1 MTFLFIM
8 HFLIYMENELKL
20 KVVILGVT
28 CIGKTCIISKYVN
41 GTVNTTEPVT
51 SCAGSVTKTLT
62 TEGTSI
68 SLFLWDTPG
77 VEIFRSLNRI
87 FMKESDVGIFVYD
100 PFRRQTFEE
109 LSWYVD
115 SMKSNCRKNALYIL
129 CENKSDIKDLD
140 RKVTIE
146 EAKIYADT
154 IGAKFCK
161 VSAKTGEGLEEMF
174 QLCGNFLLGID
185 EIKKIKKFVIQKNVK
200 RKERT
205 ECIK

>member
-1 MTFLFIM
+1 
-8 HFLIYMENELKL
+8 MENELKL
-20 KVVILGVT
+20 IVVILGVT
-28 CIGKTCIISKYVN
+28 DIGKTCIISKYVY
-41 GTVNTTEPVT
+41 GTFDTSEPAT
-51 SCAGSVTKTLT
+51 SDACYEKKILT

-68 SLFLWDTPG
+68 SLFLLDTPG
-77 VEIFRSLNRI
+77 IEIFRSRNRF
-87 FMKESDVGIFVYD
+87 FMIDSDVGIFVYD

-146 EAKIYADT
+146 EAKKYADT

-174 QLCGNFLLGID
+174 QLCGNFLLGKD
-185 EIKKIKKFVIQKNVK
+185 EIKSIKKFVIQKNVK

>member
-1 MTFLFIM
+1 MTFLFII
-8 HFLIYMENELKL
+8 HFRIYMENELKL

-28 CIGKTCIISKYVN
+28 EIGKTCIISKYVN
-41 GTVNTTEPVT
+41 GTFNTTEPVT
-51 SCAGSVTKTLT
+51 SGACSVTKTLT

-77 VEIFRSLNRI
+77 IELFRSRNRF
-87 FMKESDVGIFVYD
+87 FMIDSDVGIFVYD

-185 EIKKIKKFVIQKNVK
+185 EIKSIKKFVIQKNVK

>member
-1 MTFLFIM
+1 MI
-8 HFLIYMENELKL
+8 
-20 KVVILGVT
+20 
-28 CIGKTCIISKYVN
+28 
-41 GTVNTTEPVT
+41 
-51 SCAGSVTKTLT
+51 
-62 TEGTSI
+62 
-68 SLFLWDTPG
+68 D
-77 VEIFRSLNRI
+77 
-87 FMKESDVGIFVYD
+87 SDVGIFVYD

-174 QLCGNFLLGID
+174 QLCGNCLLGID
-185 EIKKIKKFVIQKNVK
+185 ENKSIKKFVIQKNVK

>member
-41 GTVNTTEPVT
+41 GTFNTTEPVT
-51 SCAGSVTKTLT
+51 SGACSVTKTLT

-146 EAKIYADT
+146 EAEIYADT

-185 EIKKIKKFVIQKNVK
+185 EIKSIKKFVIQKNVK

>member
-20 KVVILGVT
+20 QVVILGVT
-28 CIGKTCIISKYVN
+28 NIGKTRIISKYVN
-41 GTVNTTEPVT
+41 DTFDPFATTKPGACCE
-51 SCAGSVTKTLT
+51 TKTLT

-77 VEIFRSLNRI
+77 LERYRSIIRI
-87 FMKESDVGIFVYD
+87 FIIESDVGIFVYD
-100 PFRRQTFEE
+100 PFRRETFEE

-146 EAKIYADT
+146 EAEIYADT
-154 IGAKFCK
+154 IGAKFCQ

-185 EIKKIKKFVIQKNVK
+185 EIKSIKKFVIQKNVK

>member
-1 MTFLFIM
+1 MTFLFII
-8 HFLIYMENELKL
+8 HFLIYMENELEL

-28 CIGKTCIISKYVN
+28 DIGKTCIISKYVY
-41 GTVNTTEPVT
+41 GTFNTFEPVT
-51 SCAGSVTKTLT
+51 SDACYKKKILT

-77 VEIFRSLNRI
+77 IELFRSRNRF
-87 FMKESDVGIFVYD
+87 FMIDSDVGIFVYD

-146 EAKIYADT
+146 EAEIYADT

-185 EIKKIKKFVIQKNVK
+185 EIKSIKKFVIQKNVK

>member
-1 MTFLFIM
+1 
-8 HFLIYMENELKL
+8 MENELKL

-41 GTVNTTEPVT
+41 GTFDTTKPAT
-51 SCAGSVTKTLT
+51 SGACCEIKTLT

-77 VEIFRSLNRI
+77 IELFRSRNRF
-87 FMKESDVGIFVYD
+87 FMIDSDVGIFVYD

-129 CENKSDIKDLD
+129 CENKSDIFDLD

-174 QLCGNFLLGID
+174 QLCGNCLLGID
-185 EIKKIKKFVIQKNVK
+185 ENKSIKKFVIQKNVK

>member
-1 MTFLFIM
+1 
-8 HFLIYMENELKL
+8 MENELEL

-28 CIGKTCIISKYVN
+28 DIGKTCIISKYVY
-41 GTVNTTEPVT
+41 GTFNTFEPVT
-51 SCAGSVTKTLT
+51 SDACYEKKILT

-77 VEIFRSLNRI
+77 IELFRSRNRF
-87 FMKESDVGIFVYD
+87 FMIDSDVGIFVYD

-146 EAKIYADT
+146 EAQIYADT

-174 QLCGNFLLGID
+174 QLCGNFLLG
-185 EIKKIKKFVIQKNVK
+185 KSIKKFVIQKNVK

>member
-8 HFLIYMENELKL
+8 HFIIYMENELKL
-20 KVVILGVT
+20 IVVILGVT
-28 CIGKTCIISKYVN
+28 DIGKTCIISKYVY
-41 GTVNTTEPVT
+41 GTFNTFEPVT
-51 SCAGSVTKTLT
+51 SDACYEKKILT

-77 VEIFRSLNRI
+77 IELFRSRNRF
-87 FMKESDVGIFVYD
+87 FMIDSDVGIFVYD

-109 LSWYVD
+109 LLWYVD

-146 EAKIYADT
+146 EAEIYADT
-154 IGAKFCK
+154 IGAKFCQ

-185 EIKKIKKFVIQKNVK
+185 EIKSIKKFVIQKNVK

>member
-41 GTVNTTEPVT
+41 GTFNTTEPVT
-51 SCAGSVTKTLT
+51 SGACSVTKTLT

-146 EAKIYADT
+146 EAKLYADK

-185 EIKKIKKFVIQKNVK
+185 EIKSIKKFVIQKNVK

>member
-1 MTFLFIM
+1 MTFLFII
-8 HFLIYMENELKL
+8 HFLIYMENELEL

-28 CIGKTCIISKYVN
+28 DIGKTCIISKYVN
-41 GTVNTTEPVT
+41 GTFDTREPMT
-51 SCAGSVTKTLT
+51 SDACYEKKILT

-77 VEIFRSLNRI
+77 IERFRSLNRI
-87 FMKESDVGIFVYD
+87 VMGDSDVGIFVYD
-100 PFRRQTFEE
+100 PFSRQTFEE

-146 EAKIYADT
+146 EAEIYADT

-185 EIKKIKKFVIQKNVK
+185 EIKSIKKPVTQKNVK
-200 RKERT
+200 RKKRT

>member
-1 MTFLFIM
+1 
-8 HFLIYMENELKL
+8 
-20 KVVILGVT
+20 
-28 CIGKTCIISKYVN
+28 
-41 GTVNTTEPVT
+41 
-51 SCAGSVTKTLT
+51 
-62 TEGTSI
+62 
-68 SLFLWDTPG
+68 
-77 VEIFRSLNRI
+77 
-87 FMKESDVGIFVYD
+87 MKESDVGIFVYD

-146 EAKIYADT
+146 EAEIYADT

-185 EIKKIKKFVIQKNVK
+185 EIKSIKKPVTQKNVK
-200 RKERT
+200 RKKRT

>member
-1 MTFLFIM
+1 
-8 HFLIYMENELKL
+8 MENELKL

-28 CIGKTCIISKYVN
+28 NIGKTCIISKYVN
-41 GTVNTTEPVT
+41 DTFDTIEPVT
-51 SCAGSVTKTLT
+51 SIACYETKTLT

-77 VEIFRSLNRI
+77 LERFRSLNKF

-115 SMKSNCRKNALYIL
+115 TMKSHSRKDALYII

-140 RKVTIE
+140 RTVTIE
-146 EAKIYADT
+146 EAKVYADT

-174 QLCGNFLLGID
+174 QLCGNSFLGID
-185 EIKKIKKFVIQKNVK
+185 ENKSIKKVVIQKNVI
-200 RKERT
+200 RKQRT

>member
-41 GTVNTTEPVT
+41 GTFNTTEPVT
-51 SCAGSVTKTLT
+51 SGACSVTKTLT

-146 EAKIYADT
+146 EAEIYADT

-185 EIKKIKKFVIQKNVK
+185 EIKRIKKFVIQKNVK

>member
-1 MTFLFIM
+1 MTFLFII
-8 HFLIYMENELKL
+8 HFRIYMENKLKL
-20 KVVILGVT
+20 KVVILGGT
-28 CIGKTCIISKYVN
+28 NIGKTCIISQYVN
-41 GTVNTTEPVT
+41 GTFNTTEPVT
-51 SCAGSVTKTLT
+51 SGACSVTKTLT

-146 EAKIYADT
+146 EAEIYADT
-154 IGAKFCK
+154 IGAKFCQ

-185 EIKKIKKFVIQKNVK
+185 EIKRIKKFVIQKNVK

>member
-41 GTVNTTEPVT
+41 GTFNTTEPVT
-51 SCAGSVTKTLT
+51 SGACSVTKTLT

-154 IGAKFCK
+154 IGAKFCQ

-185 EIKKIKKFVIQKNVK
+185 EIKSIKKPVTQKNVK
-200 RKERT
+200 RKKRT

>member
-1 MTFLFIM
+1 MTFLFIID
-8 HFLIYMENELKL
+8 FRIYMENKLKL
-20 KVVILGVT
+20 KVVILGGT
-28 CIGKTCIISKYVN
+28 NIGKTCIISQYVN
-41 GTVNTTEPVT
+41 GTFNTTEPVT
-51 SCAGSVTKTLT
+51 STCYEKKILT
-62 TEGTSI
+62 TKGTSI

-77 VEIFRSLNRI
+77 IEKFRSLNRI
-87 FMKESDVGIFVYD
+87 FMGDSDVGIFVYD
-100 PFRRQTFEE
+100 PFRRETFEE

-185 EIKKIKKFVIQKNVK
+185 EIKRIKKFVIQKNVK
-200 RKERT
+200 RKART

>member
-1 MTFLFIM
+1 
-8 HFLIYMENELKL
+8 MENELKL

-41 GTVNTTEPVT
+41 GTFNTTEPVT
-51 SCAGSVTKTLT
+51 SGACSVTKTLT

-77 VEIFRSLNRI
+77 IERFRSLNRI
-87 FMKESDVGIFVYD
+87 FMGDSDVGIFVYD
-100 PFRRQTFEE
+100 PFSRQTFEE

-115 SMKSNCRKNALYIL
+115 SMKSMKSNCRKNALYIL

-174 QLCGNFLLGID
+174 QLCGNCLLGID
-185 EIKKIKKFVIQKNVK
+185 EIKSIKKFVIQKNVK

>member
-1 MTFLFIM
+1 
-8 HFLIYMENELKL
+8 MENELKL

-28 CIGKTCIISKYVN
+28 EIGKTCIISKYVN
-41 GTVNTTEPVT
+41 GTFDTTRPVT
-51 SCAGSVTKTLT
+51 SGAYYETKTLT

-77 VEIFRSLNRI
+77 LDRFRSLNRI
-87 FMKESDVGIFVYD
+87 LMKESDVGIFVYD

-174 QLCGNFLLGID
+174 QLCGNFLLG
-185 EIKKIKKFVIQKNVK
+185 KSIKKFVIQKNVK

>member
-1 MTFLFIM
+1 
-8 HFLIYMENELKL
+8 MENELEL

-28 CIGKTCIISKYVN
+28 DIGKTCIISKYVY
-41 GTVNTTEPVT
+41 GTFDTSEPAT
-51 SCAGSVTKTLT
+51 SDACYEKKILT

-68 SLFLWDTPG
+68 SLFLLDTPG
-77 VEIFRSLNRI
+77 IEIFRSRNRF
-87 FMKESDVGIFVYD
+87 FMIDSDVGIFVYD

-129 CENKSDIKDLD
+129 CENKSDIFDLD

-174 QLCGNFLLGID
+174 QLCGNCLLGID
-185 EIKKIKKFVIQKNVK
+185 ENKSINKFVIQKNVK

>member
-1 MTFLFIM
+1 M

-28 CIGKTCIISKYVN
+28 NVGKTRIISKYVN
-41 GTVNTTEPVT
+41 DTFDTIEPVT
-51 SCAGSVTKTLT
+51 SGACYKTKTLI
-62 TEGTSI
+62 TEGTPI
-68 SLFLWDTPG
+68 SLQIWDLPG
-77 VEIFRSLNRI
+77 LERFRSINRFFI
-87 FMKESDVGIFVYD
+87 REANVGIFVYD

-115 SMKSNCRKNALYIL
+115 NMKSHSRKDALYII

-140 RKVTIE
+140 RMVTIE
-146 EAKIYADT
+146 EAKLYADT

-174 QLCGNFLLGID
+174 QLCCNFLLSID
-185 EIKKIKKFVIQKNVK
+185 ENKSIKKVVIQKNVI

>member
-1 MTFLFIM
+1 MTFLFII
-8 HFLIYMENELKL
+8 HFLIYMENELEL

-28 CIGKTCIISKYVN
+28 DIGKTCIISKYVY
-41 GTVNTTEPVT
+41 GTFDTSEPAT
-51 SCAGSVTKTLT
+51 SDACYEKKILT

-77 VEIFRSLNRI
+77 IELFRSRNRF
-87 FMKESDVGIFVYD
+87 FMIDSDVGIFVYD

-129 CENKSDIKDLD
+129 CENKSDIFDLD

-146 EAKIYADT
+146 EAKKYADT

-174 QLCGNFLLGID
+174 QLCGNFLLGKD
-185 EIKKIKKFVIQKNVK
+185 EIKSIKKFVIQKNVK

>member
-1 MTFLFIM
+1 
-8 HFLIYMENELKL
+8 MENELKL

-41 GTVNTTEPVT
+41 GTFNTTEPVT
-51 SCAGSVTKTLT
+51 SGACSVTKTLT

-109 LSWYVD
+109 LLWYVD

-146 EAKIYADT
+146 EAKLYADK

-185 EIKKIKKFVIQKNVK
+185 EIKSIKKFVIQKNVK